1 MERKLLQ
8 IALALAGLVLGGF
21 GLAGVF
27 FGATFTEFSGNVV
40 MDSHIRFLRG
50 MLLAV
55 GLIYWSS
62 IPQVERQGERISL
75 VTFIL
80 VLGAVPRL
88 MAVIGHGVPT
98 IGIMVGLVGG
108 LIVAPLLWG
117 WQRRVARVALRS
129 ALT

>member
-8 IALALAGLVLGGF
+8 ITLAIAGLVLGGF
-21 GLAGVF
+21 GLAGIF
-27 FGATFTEFSGNVV
+27 FGASFTEFSGNVV
-40 MDSHIRFLRG
+40 MDSYIRFLKG
-50 MLLAV
+50 MLLAI
-55 GLIYWSS
+55 GLIYWWS
-62 IPQVERQGERISL
+62 IPQIERHGERISL

-98 IGIMVGLVGG
+98 IGIMVGLAGE
-108 LIVAPLLWG
+108 LIVAPLLWV

>member
-8 IALALAGLVLGGF
+8 IALALAGLLVGGF

-40 MDSHIRFLRG
+40 VDSYIRFLKG
-50 MLLAV
+50 MLLAI

-62 IPQVERQGERISL
+62 IPQIERQTERISL
-75 VTFIL
+75 VTLIL
-80 VLGAVPRL
+80 VLGAIPRL

-98 IGIMVGLVGG
+98 IGILVSLAGE
-108 LIVAPLLWG
+108 LIVAPLLWL
-117 WQRRVARVALRS
+117 WQRHVARVSQRGAV
-129 ALT
+129 T

>member
-40 MDSHIRFLRG
+40 MDSYIRFLRG

-62 IPQVERQGERISL
+62 IPRVERQGERISL